1 MGPRSASDPHRTCA
15 EHGNHLRGL
24 WPAVSRPKYTHRMK
38 KLARRKRSTRKRG
51 RPATGQDP
59 VTAIRLSAELREI
72 VDHWAARQP
81 DKPRRSEAIR
91 RLLEVGL
98 AGFKPAGRRSQ
109 TAKVLRMAAREIGP
123 LVDKSAP
130 PEERIKR
137 KRRLLKGPRE
147 FREMRKD

>member
-1 MGPRSASDPHRTCA
+1 
-15 EHGNHLRGL
+15 
-24 WPAVSRPKYTHRMK
+24 MK
-38 KLARRKRSTRKRG
+38 KWARRKRSTRKRG

-59 VTAIRLSAELREI
+59 VTAIRLSAGLREI

-91 RLLEVGL
+91 RQLEVGL

-109 TAKVLRMAAREIGP
+109 TAKALRMAAREIGP

-130 PEERIKR
+130 PVERIKR

>member
-1 MGPRSASDPHRTCA
+1 
-15 EHGNHLRGL
+15 
-24 WPAVSRPKYTHRMK
+24 MK
-38 KLARRKRSTRKRG
+38 KPARGKRSISKRRRLATR
-51 RPATGQDP
+51 QDP
-59 VTAIRLSAELREI
+59 VTAIRLSVKLREI

-81 DKPRRSEAIR
+81 DKPRRPEAIR

-98 AGFKPAGRRSQ
+98 AGFKSASRRSQ
-109 TAKVLRMAAREIGP
+109 SAKALRMAAREIGP

-147 FREMRKD
+147 FREIRKN